1 MSANVLKAIA
11 VTAELTGTELSAVA
25 LRVMESD
32 LSSYPESSVL
42 HALDRCRKEL
52 TGRLT
57 LAAVIDRLNGDDGR
71 PSADEAWALALDAR
85 NESLTVVWTD
95 EARSAFAVARPVLD
109 AGDKI
114 GARMAFRDAYDRI
127 VRDNRSANIPAN
139 WSASLGWDSCQR
151 EIALKSA
158 ESRGLLPSAHAAALL
173 PAPKGGFIESQ
184 LFGNGKSLPSPDMTE
199 TEASKAREWC
209 RKLREQLREKSA

>member
-32 LSSYPESSVL
+32 LSAYPENSVL

-57 LAAVIDRLNGDDGR
+57 LAAIIERLNGDDGR

-95 EARSAFAVARPVLD
+95 EARSAFSVARPVLD

-127 VRDNRSANIPAN
+127 VRNNRASKVKAN
-139 WSASLGWDSCQR
+139 WTASLGWDSCQR
-151 EIALKSA
+151 ETALKSA
-158 ESRGLLPSAHAAALL
+158 ESRGLLPSAHVAALL
-173 PAPKGGFIESQ
+173 SAPKGGFIENQ
-184 LFGNGKSLPSPDMTE
+184 LFGNAKALPAPDLSDEE
-199 TEASKAREWC
+199 TERVKEWC
-209 RKLREQLREKSA
+209 KKLRDQLWMKA